1 MDDKERKYVIER
13 RQTDAKGQ
21 LKIIPT
27 DFYDDLPNIVTN
39 VLSEIKWRWRNYDW
53 FEEAWN
59 KYRDHVLNA
68 VSNGNQIKAPG
79 FIFNSYIDEQIAA
92 DFDKEMAETEYHDSR
107 CMCDCMH
114 SDGILEEVL
123 KHGGWVKDD
132 TKGFVPKGT
141 PGAHPTGATSK
152 SEEES
157 GKGQKKEA
165 SKQEKEV
172 DDLIKKLREENERAK
187 VINEYN
193 KNLKA
198 PEEEAKK
205 AKEED
210 FNASVKMLES
220 GRNITKDLGNIVV
233 GVPGTKRVNPKETK
247 MYDNRP
253 YSEISDEELS
263 KRVRRMQLERQYGD
277 LSGDAIY
284 EQTGKEK
291 TREQL
296 QTIGSILGI
305 AISALTIYKFLRRKS
320 N

>member
-1 MDDKERKYVIER
+1 MNDKERKYIIER

-21 LKIIPT
+21 LKVINR
-27 DFYDDLPNIVTN
+27 DFYDDLPRIVTN
-39 VLSEIKWRWRNYDW
+39 VLDEISWRWRNYDW

-59 KYRDHVLNA
+59 KYRDHVLTS
-68 VSNGNQIKAPG
+68 VRNGNQIKAPG
-79 FIFNSYIDEQIAA
+79 FVFNSYIDDQIAA
-92 DFDKEMAETEYHDSR
+92 DFDKEMTEMEHNK
-107 CMCDCMH
+107 CMCECMY
-114 SDGILEEVL
+114 SDGVLDEVL

-141 PGAHPTGATSK
+141 PGAHPTGATDK
-152 SEEES
+152 SEEEAS
-157 GKGQKKEA
+157 KVQKESK
-165 SKQEKEV
+165 SKQEEEI
-172 DDLIKKLREENERAK
+172 DDLIKKLREENERAR

-198 PEEEAKK
+198 TEEEANK

-210 FNASVKMLES
+210 FNSSVKMLES

-233 GVPGTKRVNPKETK
+233 GVPGTKRVNPKETRIR
-247 MYDNRP
+247 DNRP
-253 YSEISDEELS
+253 YAEISDEELS

-296 QTIGSILGI
+296 QTIGSVLGI
-305 AISALTIYKFLRRKS
+305 AISALTIYKFLKRKS